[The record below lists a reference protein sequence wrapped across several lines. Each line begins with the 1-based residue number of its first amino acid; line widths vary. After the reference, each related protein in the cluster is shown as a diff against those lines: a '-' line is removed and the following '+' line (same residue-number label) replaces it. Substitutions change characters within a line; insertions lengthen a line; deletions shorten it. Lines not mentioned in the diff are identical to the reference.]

1 MKKLFLVLSL
11 VLAILIPFSV
21 FAATSDTTAAQ
32 TFRGWCGLDTS
43 TLTDQQKADL
53 NDSFHKMMDLRKE
66 SINTM
71 VANGAIT
78 KEQGDAAI
86 KRIDDMIKYRKD
98 NGFVGGYGG
107 YRGYG
112 GYGGYGGRGRGT
124 GFRGGMFNA
133 VPVQ

>member
-53 NDSFHKMMDLRKE
+53 NDSFNKMMDLRKE

-78 KEQGDAAI
+78 KAQGDAAI
-86 KRIDDMIKYRKD
+86 KRIDDMIKCRQD
-98 NGFVGGYGG
+98 NGFVGGFGG
-107 YRGYG
+107 F
-112 GYGGYGGRGRGT
+112 GGRGRGA
-124 GFRGGMFNA
+124 GSRGGMFNN